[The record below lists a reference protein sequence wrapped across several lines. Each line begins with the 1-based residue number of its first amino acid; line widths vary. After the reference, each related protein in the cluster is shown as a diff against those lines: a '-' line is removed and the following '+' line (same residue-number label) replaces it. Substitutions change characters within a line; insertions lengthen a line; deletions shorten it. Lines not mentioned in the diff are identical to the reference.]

1 MKRHTSTTIVLLGVG
16 MAWALGSGPAGCS
29 CSGDELTLGVDG
41 GDGAPEAAPA
51 PQEPA
56 PAPAPDEAA
65 RLAAMAQAVAAA
77 AEEADEQPLPVDE
90 ADEAEVAANEEP
102 APAPQEPVEETGQE
116 LPLAAVAYQFVT
128 DIVEEPRP
136 GSRVIGYLRR
146 GAKVRVTER
155 VRGRGC
161 ERGWHGVEGGG
172 YVCHADGVVVGE
184 DPPPWPDAPVAAR
197 LDSPLPYDYYGTVR
211 DFVPEYFALPTR
223 QQEAQVASLVRSLPA
238 TDAGAEVEEVP
249 PDAGAP
255 SSIQLPEAVR
265 ALLARGFIVSVTEG
279 QGRWVRTVRGRYVE
293 RTVLTEREGPEFA
306 GVELGQDL
314 TLPIAFVVVGRAKA
328 LRPRP
333 GEDLR
338 FDEAGTLRRLSVL
351 PVLGEVRREDRR
363 YVSIG
368 NRLLA
373 RDDVLAIAEPVE
385 RPPQVGPD
393 ERWIDICLSTQT
405 LVAYEGD
412 QPVFATV
419 VSTGRS
425 ADGFAT
431 PTGSFSILT
440 KHVSTTMDNT
450 TMGAEAYS
458 IEDVPWTM
466 YFHESYALHGAF
478 WHNNF
483 GRERSHGCVNL
494 SPADARWLF
503 FWTLPELPPGWHGVR
518 AGEGGGTVVVIR
530 P

>member
-1 MKRHTSTTIVLLGVG
+1 MKRRTSTTIVILSAGV
-16 MAWALGSGPAGCS
+16 AWGLSSGPAGCS
-29 CSGDELTLGVDG
+29 CSSDVPTLATDG
-41 GDGAPEAAPA
+41 GDEAPEAAVE
-51 PQEPA
+51 PQQTSPGPDEAEQLAALAQAVAAEEVEEQPLPVGEAEEAEAQASAPA
-56 PAPAPDEAA
+56 PAPA
-65 RLAAMAQAVAAA
+65 VV
-77 AEEADEQPLPVDE
+77 EQP
-90 ADEAEVAANEEP
+90 AEPEQA
-102 APAPQEPVEETGQE
+102 
-116 LPLAAVAYQFVT
+116 LPLEAVAYEFVT
-128 DIVEEPRP
+128 DVLEAPRQ
-136 GSRVIGYLRR
+136 GARVIGYLRR
-146 GAKVRVTER
+146 GARVRVSER

-161 ERGWHGVEGGG
+161 ERGWHEVEGGG
-172 YVCHADGVVVGE
+172 FVCHADGVVVGE
-184 DPPPWPDAPVAAR
+184 NPAPWPDAPVAPR
-197 LDSPLPYDYYGTVR
+197 LDDPMPYDYFGTVR
-211 DFVPEYFALPTR
+211 DHVPEYYVLPSR
-223 QQEAQVASLVRSLPA
+223 QQEAGAAALVRSLREA
-238 TDAGAEVEEVP
+238 EEGAEEEVADAGALSRP
-249 PDAGAP
+249 TM
-255 SSIQLPEAVR
+255 PEAVR
-265 ALLARGFIVSVTEG
+265 VLLARGFIVSASEAD
-279 QGRWVRTVRGRYVE
+279 GRWLRTVRGRFVE
-293 RTVLTEREGPEFA
+293 RAMLSQREGPEFA
-306 GVELGQDL
+306 GVELGDDL
-314 TLPIAFVVVGRAKA
+314 SLPIAFVVVGRAKA

-385 RPPQVGPD
+385 RPPHIGAD
-393 ERWIDICLSTQT
+393 EKWIDISLSSQT

-412 QPVFATV
+412 VPVFVTV

-431 PTGSFSILT
+431 PTGSFRILT
-440 KHVSTTMDNT
+440 KHVSATMDNT
-450 TMGAEAYS
+450 TMGVEAYS

-503 FWTLPELPPGWHGVR
+503 FWALPELPPGWHGVR
-518 AGEGGGTVVVIR
+518 APERGGTAVVIR

>member
-1 MKRHTSTTIVLLGVG
+1 MKRHTSTTIAILIVGV
-16 MAWALGSGPAGCS
+16 AWGLGSGPAGCS
-29 CSGDELTLGVDG
+29 CSGDDPTLVVDG
-41 GDGAPEAAPA
+41 GDGAPEAAVA
-51 PQEPA
+51 QEPLQA
-56 PAPAPDEAA
+56 EPTIDEAA
-65 RLAAMAQAVAAA
+65 RMAALAQAVAA
-77 AEEADEQPLPVDE
+77 EEPEEQPLPVDE
-90 ADEAEVAANEEP
+90 AEELEAAQETAPADQP
-102 APAPQEPVEETGQE
+102 APAEQPAEPEQA
-116 LPLAAVAYQFVT
+116 LPLQAVAYEFVT
-128 DIVEEPRP
+128 DVLEEPRQ
-136 GSRVIGYLRR
+136 GARVIGYLRR
-146 GAKVRVTER
+146 GARVRVSER

-161 ERGWHGVEGGG
+161 ERGWHEVEGGG
-172 YVCHADGVVVGE
+172 FVCHADGVVVGE
-184 DPPPWPDAPVAAR
+184 NPPPWPDAPVGPR
-197 LDSPLPYDYYGTVR
+197 LDDPMPYDYFGTVR
-211 DFVPEYFALPTR
+211 DYAPEYFVLPNR
-223 QQEAQVASLVRSLPA
+223 QQESAVASLVRSLPSA
-238 TDAGAEVEEVP
+238 DSGDEA
-249 PDAGAP
+249 PDAGA
-255 SSIQLPEAVR
+255 IARLTMPEAVR
-265 ALLARGFIVSVTEG
+265 ALLARGFIVSASDAD
-279 QGRWVRTVRGRYVE
+279 GRWLRTVRGRYVE
-293 RTVLTEREGPEFA
+293 RAVLSQREGPEFA
-306 GVELGQDL
+306 GVELGDDL

-338 FDEAGTLRRLSVL
+338 FDEAGTLKRLSAL

-385 RPPQVGPD
+385 RPPHVGAD
-393 ERWIDICLSTQT
+393 EKWIDICLSSQT

-412 QPVFATV
+412 VPVFATV

-425 ADGFAT
+425 ADGFGT
-431 PTGSFSILT
+431 PTGNFRILT

-503 FWTLPELPPGWHGVR
+503 FWALPELPPGWHGVR
-518 AGEGGGTVVVIR
+518 ASEHGGTAVIIR